1 MPMSGGAAMRDGVA
15 DGPESLESAPA
26 PRHRVYPGPRLR
38 ATAARRELAA
48 LRGAG
53 AGHCGGRTA
62 ERLQEGNVSDHVYKS
77 IEITGSSP
85 SGITEAIDRGIEKA
99 AGTVRHIDWFEVT
112 DLRGHVADGKV
123 AHYQVTMKVGFRLED

>member
-1 MPMSGGAAMRDGVA
+1 M
-15 DGPESLESAPA
+15 
-26 PRHRVYPGPRLR
+26 
-38 ATAARRELAA
+38 T
-48 LRGAG
+48 
-53 AGHCGGRTA
+53 
-62 ERLQEGNVSDHVYKS
+62 DHVYKS

-112 DLRGHVADGKV
+112 ELRGHVADGKV